1 MFKILA
7 PFLCVIPLISTAAF
21 SGEPENILLRASG
34 ITEKDIKNSRDKE
47 ELNLFN
53 VFALSIRHNNPLMVK
68 KEEITIARARKD
80 QAFGSFLPRI
90 SLKGALN
97 YPEQNRYSS
106 LRSSVYLYAR
116 QSIITGLNEISAY
129 RGYRSEI
136 KQRKCELSQYI
147 NLLLNDVSMNFYRV
161 SIIMTN
167 LKSKKHILGLYHNV
181 LRELKRRVALGRS
194 RRSEVLRINSEIYSL
209 QSVIKGYETDLASA
223 RLSLASLTGI
233 PVNAVLVTGHTL
245 KDPVDPGTTL
255 KKIIDKRWDVR
266 AAREAVKAAD
276 NRVLA
281 ARGQH
286 LPSIYLEG
294 AYMLH
299 TEKRSGKDYYASLGA
314 ELPLFSGGMV
324 NARIREE
331 KSALKQAELKLAE
344 TVKNAGRNI
353 TDAYQTWNNSRGE
366 MEAYRLAYVSA
377 EKNYNVIMHEYR
389 LNLVTIIDVFNA
401 LTTLSSAKQEYE
413 DSRLRLSYNRIRLG
427 IELNEFSGKGIA
439 DLKNAMTEITQKEG
453 K

>member
-1 MFKILA
+1 MSKILA
-7 PFLCVIPLISTAAF
+7 PFLCLIPLISATAF
-21 SGEPENILLRASG
+21 SGEPVNILLRASG
-34 ITEKDIKNSRDKE
+34 ITEKDIRSSRGKE
-47 ELNLFN
+47 GLNLFN

-68 KEEITIARARKD
+68 KEEITIAEARKD
-80 QAFGSFLPRI
+80 QAFGSFLPGI
-90 SLKGALN
+90 SLKGSYN
-97 YPEQNRYSS
+97 YPDRNRYSS
-106 LRSSVYLYAR
+106 LQSNVYLYAR
-116 QSIITGLNEISAY
+116 QSILTGLNEISAY

-136 KQRKCELSQYI
+136 KQRKFELSQYI
-147 NLLLNDVSMNFYRV
+147 NLLLDDVSMNFYRV

-167 LKSKKHILGLYHNV
+167 LESKKHILGLYHNV
-181 LRELKRRVALGRS
+181 LRELQRRVVLGRS

-233 PVNAVLVTGHTL
+233 PVDAVLVTGHTL
-245 KDPVDPGTTL
+245 KDPADPGKTL
-255 KKIIDKRWDVR
+255 KKIIDKRWDVM

-286 LPSIYLEG
+286 LPNIYIEG
-294 AYMLH
+294 AYVLY
-299 TEKRSGKDYYASLGA
+299 TKKRTGKDYYASLGA

-324 NARIREE
+324 SARIREE

-344 TVKNAGRNI
+344 TVKNAGRDI
-353 TDAYQTWNNSRGE
+353 TDAYQTWKNSWSE

-377 EKNYNVIMHEYR
+377 ENNYNVIMNEYR

-401 LTTLSSAKQEYE
+401 LTTLSSAKQAYE

-427 IELNEFSGKGIA
+427 IELNEFTGKGIA
-439 DLKNAMTEITQKEG
+439 KLKNSMKKFTPEG
-453 K
+453 EK